1 MKLKIVFIRLLIFLY
16 VDVYDYSTN
25 KYKSSL
31 RFLKKLPKD
40 KSDSNFDGKNPRLG
54 FKRRE
59 TSFIDSSNS
68 ELSLKDKREHN
79 FISSFK
85 L

>member
-1 MKLKIVFIRLLIFLY
+1 MKLKIVFIRLLIYLY

-40 KSDSNFDGKNPRLG
+40 KND
-54 FKRRE
+54 
-59 TSFIDSSNS
+59 
-68 ELSLKDKREHN
+68 
-79 FISSFK
+79 
-85 L
+85 